1 MKPIN
6 VEITMGHDI
15 GVSSSYY
22 KPTEGE
28 VLEDYLKA
36 VALLTISNDAFISKK
51 QILEMK
57 EEARENEYTIMTKL
71 KEKDVEIKTIRD
83 KFSQMQSQMQSL
95 LSSLSLMNE
104 TEKSTFA
111 KQLLEVVY
119 TNKINKTFYYHI
131 EKYRITSHVYFNF
144 W

>member
-1 MKPIN
+1 MRDIWQTTNMKYGARLGLATVTKKLKSSGVKRILERALWEQGLRRPLKDGEKRHEWKAAHGFRKYYKTHAEQVMKPIN

-22 KPTEGE
+22 KPTERE

-57 EEARENEYTIMTKL
+57 KRP
-71 KEKDVEIKTIRD
+71 EKMNIR
-83 KFSQMQSQMQSL
+83 L
-95 LSSLSLMNE
+95 
-104 TEKSTFA
+104 
-111 KQLLEVVY
+111 
-119 TNKINKTFYYHI
+119 
-131 EKYRITSHVYFNF
+131 
-144 W
+144 